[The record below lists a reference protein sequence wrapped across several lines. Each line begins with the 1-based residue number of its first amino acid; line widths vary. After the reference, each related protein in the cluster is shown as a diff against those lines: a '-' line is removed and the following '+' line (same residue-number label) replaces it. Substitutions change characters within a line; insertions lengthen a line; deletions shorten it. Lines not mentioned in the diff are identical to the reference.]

1 MEYIDLFLSFFQI
14 GLFSFGGGMG
24 AIPLIQEQVVYKHQ
38 WLSLTEFTDLITIAE
53 MTPGPI
59 AVNASTFVGIRTH
72 GVLGAIVATSGCILP
87 ACIIVSLLAWLY
99 FKYEKLPYLQ
109 GILSGIRPVIIALIA
124 TAGVSIF
131 KLAVFEK
138 GFNIIGLLLIIMGV
152 FLLKKYRLSPI
163 KIMLGSG
170 FIGGIA
176 YIIIGGNI

>member
-1 MEYIDLFLSFFQI
+1 MEYLDLFLSFFQI

-24 AIPLIQEQVVYKHQ
+24 AIPLIQEQVVYKNH
-38 WLSLTEFTDLITIAE
+38 WLSLGEFTDLITIAE

-72 GVLGAIVATSGCILP
+72 GVLGAIVATTGCILP

-109 GILSGIRPVIIALIA
+109 GILSGIRPVIIALIG

-138 GFNIIGLLLIIMGV
+138 GFNLIGLLLIILGV
-152 FLLKKYRLSPI
+152 GLLKKYRLNPI
-163 KIMLGSG
+163 NIMLGSG
-170 FIGGIA
+170 VIGGIA
-176 YIIIGGNI
+176 YLLVGGGV

>member
-1 MEYIDLFLSFFQI
+1 
-14 GLFSFGGGMG
+14 
-24 AIPLIQEQVVYKHQ
+24 
-38 WLSLTEFTDLITIAE
+38 

-72 GVLGAIVATSGCILP
+72 GILGAVVATLGCILP

-138 GFNIIGLLLIIMGV
+138 GFNIIGLLLIIIGV

-170 FIGGIA
+170 FI
-176 YIIIGGNI
+176 